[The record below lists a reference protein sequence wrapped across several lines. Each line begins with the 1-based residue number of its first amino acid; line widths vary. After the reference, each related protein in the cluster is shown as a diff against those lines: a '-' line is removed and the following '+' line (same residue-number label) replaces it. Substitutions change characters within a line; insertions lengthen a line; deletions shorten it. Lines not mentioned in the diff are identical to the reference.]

1 MAAKPRRFG
10 LGSLLLGAL
19 LLCGGIAGYV
29 YFFQPD
35 DQRPVAVSALTA
47 TIPDATGTT
56 KNEAVET
63 SKEAGVSE
71 PTGETNQ
78 QKGPDSAKM
87 KDPLSPNLL
96 KSAAAKPA
104 AVIPPVAAPQA
115 PARPV
120 EVQEAALKK
129 DIPQPV
135 VAAPLTLSMNIIG
148 QRKEA
153 DGSYTEVLVSEGSV
167 LRSYDNFQVHLET
180 NRPAYVYIL
189 LYDSQERASQLFP
202 DPKVDQRDFLEQG
215 RRVVV
220 PARDL
225 WFWLDENTGTETI
238 YVLTSEKPMS
248 DIQGLLAKMET
259 VDDAGK
265 NRVAQEI
272 KQRIAIVQR
281 GVGGITKGQAVTY
294 TLSDGKKIQKVT
306 EVVTGTESVVRA
318 VSFLHR

>member
-1 MAAKPRRFG
+1 
-10 LGSLLLGAL
+10 
-19 LLCGGIAGYV
+19 
-29 YFFQPD
+29 
-35 DQRPVAVSALTA
+35 
-47 TIPDATGTT
+47 
-56 KNEAVET
+56 VE
-63 SKEAGVSE
+63 
-71 PTGETNQ
+71 
-78 QKGPDSAKM
+78 
-87 KDPLSPNLL
+87 L
-96 KSAAAKPA
+96 
-104 AVIPPVAAPQA
+104 
-115 PARPV
+115 
-120 EVQEAALKK
+120 QEAALKK
-129 DIPQPV
+129 DLPQPA

-167 LRSYDNFQVHLET
+167 LRSYDNFQVHLAT

-189 LYDSQERASQLFP
+189 LYDSEGTASQLFP
-202 DPKVDQRDFLEQG
+202 DPKIDQQGFLEQG
-215 RRVVV
+215 RKIVV

-225 WFWLDENTGTETI
+225 WFWLDEHPGTETI
-238 YVLTSEKPMS
+238 YVLTSEKPMG
-248 DIQGLLAKMET
+248 DIQGLLAKMAA
-259 VDDAGK
+259 VDDASGK

>member
-1 MAAKPRRFG
+1 
-10 LGSLLLGAL
+10 
-19 LLCGGIAGYV
+19 
-29 YFFQPD
+29 
-35 DQRPVAVSALTA
+35 
-47 TIPDATGTT
+47 
-56 KNEAVET
+56 
-63 SKEAGVSE
+63 
-71 PTGETNQ
+71 
-78 QKGPDSAKM
+78 M
-87 KDPLSPNLL
+87 KDPVAPKLL
-96 KSAAAKPA
+96 KSAAAKPT
-104 AVIPPVAAPQA
+104 AVVPPVAATQVLA
-115 PARPV
+115 PPL

-129 DIPQPV
+129 DLPQTV
-135 VAAPLTLSMNIIG
+135 VAAPLTPSMNIIG

-153 DGSYTEVLVSEGSV
+153 GGSYTEVLVSEGSV

-189 LYDSQERASQLFP
+189 LYDSQERASQIFP
-202 DPKVDQRDFLEQG
+202 DAKIDQRGFLEQG
-215 RRVVV
+215 RKVVV
-220 PARDL
+220 PANDL
-225 WFWLDENTGTETI
+225 WFWLDEHTGTETI

>member
-1 MAAKPRRFG
+1 MQLKPSKTRRSRAQKKLAFR
-10 LGSLLLGAL
+10 SQTARQSKRGARR
-19 LLCGGIAGYV
+19 V
-29 YFFQPD
+29 
-35 DQRPVAVSALTA
+35 
-47 TIPDATGTT
+47 
-56 KNEAVET
+56 
-63 SKEAGVSE
+63 
-71 PTGETNQ
+71 
-78 QKGPDSAKM
+78 
-87 KDPLSPNLL
+87 L

-104 AVIPPVAAPQA
+104 AVAPPVAAPQA
-115 PARPV
+115 PARPA

-129 DIPQPV
+129 DLPQPV

-153 DGSYTEVLVSEGSV
+153 DGSYTEVLVNEGSV

-202 DPKVDQRDFLEQG
+202 DPKIDQRGFLEQG
-215 RRVVV
+215 RKVVV

-225 WFWLDENTGTETI
+225 WFWLDEHTGTETI

-281 GVGGITKGQAVTY
+281 GVGGITKGQTVTY

-306 EVVTGTESVVRA
+306 EVVTGTHSVVRA

>member
-1 MAAKPRRFG
+1 
-10 LGSLLLGAL
+10 
-19 LLCGGIAGYV
+19 
-29 YFFQPD
+29 
-35 DQRPVAVSALTA
+35 
-47 TIPDATGTT
+47 
-56 KNEAVET
+56 
-63 SKEAGVSE
+63 
-71 PTGETNQ
+71 
-78 QKGPDSAKM
+78 M
-87 KDPLSPNLL
+87 KDPAPPRLDQECRCETGCDRAAGCRSS
-96 KSAAAKPA
+96 SARSA
-104 AVIPPVAAPQA
+104 
-115 PARPV
+115 V

-129 DIPQPV
+129 ELPQPV
-135 VAAPLTLSMNIIG
+135 ATAPLTLSMNIVG
-148 QRKEA
+148 QRKEP
-153 DGSYTEVLVSEGSV
+153 DGSYTEVLVNEGSV

-189 LYDSQERASQLFP
+189 LYDSQGTASQLFP
-202 DPKVDQRDFLEQG
+202 DPKINQQGFLEQG
-215 RRVVV
+215 RKVVV

-259 VDDAGK
+259 VDDAAGK
-265 NRVAQEI
+265 NGVAQEI

-306 EVVTGTESVVRA
+306 EVVTGTQSVVRA